1 VTIQALQLFILLSTQ
16 LHSDMSGKQN
26 NFSTVTGIIRA
37 INLYHFLKLFK
48 PLENRAISFAEWD
61 G

>member
-1 VTIQALQLFILLSTQ
+1 VTIQALQLFFLLSTQ

-26 NFSTVTGIIRA
+26 NFSTLTGIIGA

-48 PLENRAISFAEWD
+48 PLENRAISFAAWD
-61 G
+61 C

>member
-1 VTIQALQLFILLSTQ
+1 
-16 LHSDMSGKQN
+16 MSGKQN
-26 NFSTVTGIIRA
+26 NFSTVAGIIRA
-37 INLYHFLKLFK
+37 INLNHFLKLFK

>member
-1 VTIQALQLFILLSTQ
+1 MSGN
-16 LHSDMSGKQN
+16 MSGKQN
-26 NFSTVTGIIRA
+26 NFSTVTGIIGA

-61 G
+61 C

>member
-1 VTIQALQLFILLSTQ
+1 
-16 LHSDMSGKQN
+16 MSGKQN